1 MQMKIINL
9 LYSKYIL
16 SLSICL
22 ISSSVIFFIFSL
34 LGNLDE
40 EYLFNVIMKISFYNS
55 LQILT
60 YVPSFIFLLSVILFT
75 IFLRSKNEMIIVK
88 SYMNIKMLAIFFLPI
103 VIFFSIL
110 ELNKKDVG
118 LLVEDLKRN
127 LIKDGIE
134 FNTKIIINNNS
145 GSKSYIILKNINSF
159 DNSNAEYRY
168 FDLKDK
174 KIKLAQ
180 FSNNLIYSN
189 NTLIAKSYTQY
200 KDDIINDYQISRSFN
215 FNFGNFIDQNF
226 VVKDIS
232 KRNKTI
238 IDKKIINTFLFFILF
253 FSYVFLVFLNK
264 NSVSTKY
271 SLKKPIFVSLTI
283 LIYSFF
289 IFNNSLSFY
298 KQEFEFL
305 GSIIAILFFFKVYM
319 NE

>member
-1 MQMKIINL
+1 MKIINL
-9 LYSKYIL
+9 LYTKYIL
-16 SLSICL
+16 SLLICL

-40 EYLFNVIMKISFYNS
+40 DYLFNVIIKISFYNS

-60 YVPSFIFLLSVILFT
+60 YVPAFIFLLSVILFT
-75 IFLRSKNEMIIVK
+75 TFLRSKNEMIIVK

-103 VIFFSIL
+103 VIFFTIL
-110 ELNKKDVG
+110 ELNKKDISSIVD
-118 LLVEDLKRN
+118 DLKKN
-127 LIKDGIE
+127 LIKDGSE
-134 FNTKIIINNNS
+134 FNTKIIINKDHH
-145 GSKSYIILKNINSF
+145 SKSYIILQNLNSL
-159 DNSNAEYRY
+159 DTNSGEYRS

-174 KIKLAQ
+174 KIISAQ
-180 FSNNLIYSN
+180 FSNNLIFSN

-200 KDDIINDYQISRSFN
+200 ENDLINDYQISRSFY
-215 FNFGNFIDQNF
+215 FDTYNFIDQNF

-232 KRNKTI
+232 KRNKII
-238 IDKKIINTFLFFILF
+238 IDKKLINILLFFILF

-271 SLKKPIFVSLTI
+271 SLQKPIFLSFTI

>member
-1 MQMKIINL
+1 MKIINL
-9 LYSKYIL
+9 LYTKYIL
-16 SLSICL
+16 SLLICL

-40 EYLFNVIMKISFYNS
+40 DYLFNVIIKISFYNS

-60 YVPSFIFLLSVILFT
+60 YVPAFIFLLSVILFT
-75 IFLRSKNEMIIVK
+75 TFLRSKNEMIIVK

-103 VIFFSIL
+103 VIFFTIL
-110 ELNKKDVG
+110 ELNKKDISSIVD
-118 LLVEDLKRN
+118 DLKKN
-127 LIKDGIE
+127 LIKDGSE
-134 FNTKIIINNNS
+134 FNTKIIINKDHH
-145 GSKSYIILKNINSF
+145 SKSYIILQNLNSL
-159 DNSNAEYRY
+159 DTNSGEYRS

-174 KIKLAQ
+174 KIISAQ
-180 FSNNLIYSN
+180 FSNNLIFSN

-200 KDDIINDYQISRSFN
+200 ENDLINDYQISRSFY
-215 FNFGNFIDQNF
+215 FDTYNFIDQNF

-232 KRNKTI
+232 NRNKII
-238 IDKKIINTFLFFILF
+238 IDKKLINILLFFILF

-271 SLKKPIFVSLTI
+271 SLQKPIFLSFTI

-289 IFNNSLSFY
+289 IFNNSFSFY

-305 GSIIAILFFFKVYM
+305 GSFLAGLFFLKVYL

>member
-55 LQILT
+55 LQILA
-60 YVPSFIFLLSVILFT
+60 YVTSFIFLLSVILFT
-75 IFLRSKNEMIIVK
+75 IFLRSKNEMI
-88 SYMNIKMLAIFFLPI
+88 
-103 VIFFSIL
+103 IFFSIL

-127 LIKDGIE
+127 LIQDGIE

-159 DNSNAEYRY
+159 DTSNAEYRY

-238 IDKKIINTFLFFILF
+238 IDKKLINTFLFFILF